1 MLLPAGVAEVDPD
14 LSAMLGPKPILIAR
28 LAASQAPPPG
38 PQLGFAGVA
47 KPWRVERSLREAG
60 VELVDFAPFP
70 DHAAFRPSDLGF
82 LVERAALFGAGLITT
97 EKDWARLDPE
107 WRPRVLAWPIRAVFE
122 DEAALDRL
130 LASAVADPP
139 AQAPG

>member
-1 MLLPAGVAEVDPD
+1 MLVWRASGVGWSGAARIATDPR
-14 LSAMLGPKPILIAR
+14 IL
-28 LAASQAPPPG
+28 
-38 PQLGFAGVA
+38 
-47 KPWRVERSLREAG
+47 
-60 VELVDFAPFP
+60 
-70 DHAAFRPSDLGF
+70 AAFRVSFGMAF
-82 LVERAALFGAGLITT
+82 LAAVIDAVFGAGLITT